1 MRDVFRLTSILGAI
15 LALSLTGPF
24 IGPFMG
30 AQALTIKKGQVIGA
44 DGGVYD
50 GASPEQKE
58 VYINRAKEGGNQAD
72 LVGRNVFVVV
82 QDDITFVP
90 VGDLVGKSKKSQ
102 LNTIG
107 DTVIEKLTGPDSI
120 SFEQL
125 TELQDIAT
133 ENGVALEDLMKVD
146 NALGALDEELAAII
160 TDEID
165 TPIQDGALEQVQAF
179 LESDVLVENLST
191 IAQVTQRVEA
201 ELGELATELDYYN
214 ACLESS
220 DAATCDSIAE
230 EMSEIGG

>member
-1 MRDVFRLTSILGAI
+1 MRDVIKVTSMLGTI
-15 LALSLTGPF
+15 IALS
-24 IGPFMG
+24 MSG
-30 AQALTIKKGQVIGA
+30 ALSSAYALTIKKGQVIGA
-44 DGGVYD
+44 DGGLYD

-58 VYINRAKEGGNQAD
+58 VYINRAKTGGDQAG

-82 QDDITFVP
+82 EDDITFVP
-90 VGDLVGKSKKSQ
+90 VGDLIGKSKKSP

-107 DTVIEKLTGPDSI
+107 DAVIEKLAGPDSI

-125 TELQDIAT
+125 TELQEIAE

-146 NALGALDEELAAII
+146 DALGALDEGLAAII

-165 TPIQDGALEQVQAF
+165 TLIQDGALDQVQAF
-179 LESDVLVENLST
+179 LESDVLVENLET
-191 IAQVTQRVEA
+191 IAEVTQRVEA

-220 DAATCDSIAE
+220 DAATCDAIAD
-230 EMSEIGG
+230 EMSQIGGS

>member
-1 MRDVFRLTSILGAI
+1 
-15 LALSLTGPF
+15 
-24 IGPFMG
+24 
-30 AQALTIKKGQVIGA
+30 
-44 DGGVYD
+44 
-50 GASPEQKE
+50 
-58 VYINRAKEGGNQAD
+58 
-72 LVGRNVFVVV
+72 VVV
-82 QDDITFVP
+82 EDDITFVP
-90 VGDLVGKSKKSQ
+90 VGDLVGKSKKNQ

-107 DTVIEKLTGPDSI
+107 DAVIEKLTGPDSI

-125 TELQDIAT
+125 TELQEIAA

-165 TPIQDGALEQVQAF
+165 TLIQDGALEQVQAF